1 MDLVDSHRTSHAKT
15 KETHFSADHAM
26 FSTFYQILGHKASL
40 NKLRKIEIVSS
51 SLPDYS
57 GRKLPTNRNFRKY
70 TNSWR
75 LNNTLLNSTW
85 VKEEYKE
92 INNS

>member
-1 MDLVDSHRTSHAKT
+1 MDLVDSYRTSHAKT
-15 KETHFSADHAM
+15 KETQFSADHAM
-26 FSTFYQILGHKASL
+26 FSTFHQILVHKASL
-40 NKLRKIEIVSS
+40 NKLRIIEISS

-57 GRKLPTNRNFRKY
+57 GVKLTTNRNFRKY
-70 TNSWR
+70 KNSWR